1 MLTDLLCV
9 LGAAVSVSALAAC
22 VTVEDVDQVVKCVA
36 LSVLSGESV
45 RVGAEKDKVR
55 SAGASSDPSGASVS
69 LL

>member
-22 VTVEDVDQVVKCVA
+22 VTVEDVDQVVKCVV

-45 RVGAEKDKVR
+45 RV
-55 SAGASSDPSGASVS
+55 AGASSDPPAASVP

>member
-9 LGAAVSVSALAAC
+9 PGAAVSVSALAAC
-22 VTVEDVDQVVKCVA
+22 VTVEDVDQAVKCAV

-45 RVGAEKDKVR
+45 RVGAEKVKVR

>member
-22 VTVEDVDQVVKCVA
+22 VAGEDVKCVA

-55 SAGASSDPSGASVS
+55 SAGASSDPSGASV
-69 LL
+69 LLL